1 PMRNFNLFVKTNF
14 WASEPSNTPG
24 GGLLVPCEYKSSD
37 SDLHRIRPIPSCAL
51 RLMIFEQTPFPALSS
66 FAWGWIRRPV
76 ATVPS
81 TELARWLIE

>member
-1 PMRNFNLFVKTNF
+1 MRNFNLFVTTQN
-14 WASEPSNTPG
+14 WASEPSKTPG
-24 GGLLVPCEYKSSD
+24 AGLLVPCEWTSSD
-37 SDLHRIRPIPSCAL
+37 SDLHRIRPTPSRAL